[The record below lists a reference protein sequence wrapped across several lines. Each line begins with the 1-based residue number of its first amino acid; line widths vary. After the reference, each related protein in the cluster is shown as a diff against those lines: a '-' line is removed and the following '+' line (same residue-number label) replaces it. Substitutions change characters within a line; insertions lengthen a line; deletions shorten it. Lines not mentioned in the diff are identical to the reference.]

1 MSYTWIWLLIPI
13 MLWFYSGLFLVR
25 FLGPGFDEW
34 RGSKYL
40 KPYWNLLTLFAG
52 PVMALV
58 MWGYQFLDLIWLLI
72 AKLFGGIFG
81 KLKKVVPSAPPPKSG
96 TGPVRLLDSRGDAVT
111 GDDPR
116 TTSRARDTLRKILA
130 ELLDKNLT
138 DLVMEPKPNGICV
151 IQAGQKGKWVPI
163 REIDAKLAG
172 EVILLVKIMAALNPQ
187 ESGRAQ
193 VGKITIRRD
202 GAASY
207 FTAETTATF
216 GGEKLLLHRKGTEPP
231 MSLDACGF
239 SADARKTIHGALSA
253 PAGVILIAAPP
264 DSGSSTTFRALL
276 AEIDTKM
283 RDVITVEDSA
293 DAMLPGIVRREPG
306 KAQNNSFPM
315 LTTAAV
321 QESPTVLGLD
331 RLADAGSA
339 RTAFDAARE
348 MLLIFT
354 IDAPTLE
361 DAVQKLESWGVS
373 RQELAARLRLAIVQ
387 RRLRKLCK
395 CRRKA
400 TPAPEIQ
407 EYFNEAGFRTD
418 KVCAPA
424 GCRNCGETGFLGV
437 TAVFDLCGP
446 EGLNEA
452 RGNTYLAYEGFR
464 LASEGIV
471 SVDEVERAVLAD
483 STTNTQGE

>member
-1 MSYTWIWLLIPI
+1 MSYTWVLLLIPI

-25 FLGPGFDEW
+25 LLGPGFDEW

-58 MWGYQFLDLIWLLI
+58 MWGYQLLDLVWLLI

-81 KLKKVVPSAPPPKSG
+81 QVKKAVPSAPAQQPGS
-96 TGPVRLLDSRGDAVT
+96 GPVRLLDSRGDAVT

-116 TTSRARDTLRKILA
+116 TTSRARETLRKTLA

-138 DLVMEPKPNGICV
+138 DLAMEPKPNGISV
-151 IQAGQKGKWVPI
+151 IQVGQKGKWVPI

-172 EVILLVKIMAALNPQ
+172 EVVLLVKIMAALNPQ
-187 ESGRAQ
+187 ERNKTQ
-193 VGKITIRRD
+193 LGKITIRRD
-202 GAASY
+202 GTSY
-207 FTAETTATF
+207 YFAVESSGTF
-216 GGEKLLLHRKGTEPP
+216 GGEKLLLHRKGTELP

-306 KAQNNSFPM
+306 KAQSNSFPM

-321 QESPTVLGLD
+321 QESPAVLGLD
-331 RLADAGSA
+331 RLADPGSA
-339 RTAFDAARE
+339 RTAFDAAQE
-348 MLLIFT
+348 MLLIIT
-354 IDAPTLE
+354 IAASTLE
-361 DAVQKLESWGVS
+361 EAVQQLESWDIS
-373 RQELAARLRLAIVQ
+373 RQELASRLRLAIVQ

-395 CRRKA
+395 CRKKA

-407 EYFNEAGFRTD
+407 EYFSEAGFRSD

-424 GCRNCGETGFLGV
+424 GCRSCGETGFLGV

-446 EGLNEA
+446 EGLNET